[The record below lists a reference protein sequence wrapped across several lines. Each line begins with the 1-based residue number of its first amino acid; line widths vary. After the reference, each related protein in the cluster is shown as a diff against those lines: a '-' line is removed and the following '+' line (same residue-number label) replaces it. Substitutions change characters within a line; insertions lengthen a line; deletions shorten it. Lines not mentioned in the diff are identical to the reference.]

1 MSSKDPLWAP
11 WRVEY
16 ITKSDKMECVFCVNP
31 AEEKDKKNYIIYR
44 GEKVFAMLN
53 KYPYNNGH
61 IMVSPYSHK
70 AKLEELSRE
79 ELCEMMDTVRFFTK
93 KIEDKMSPQ
102 GFNVGM
108 NIGKVAGA
116 GFDGHLHMHVV
127 PRWRGDTNFMPVI
140 GRQEVI
146 SEALESVY
154 NKLKTDKI

>member
-1 MSSKDPLWAP
+1 
-11 WRVEY
+11 
-16 ITKSDKMECVFCVNP
+16 
-31 AEEKDKKNYIIYR
+31 
-44 GEKVFAMLN
+44 
-53 KYPYNNGH
+53 
-61 IMVSPYSHK
+61 MVSPYSHK